1 MKLEKT
7 LVDLSFGGKSI
18 TGLTAKNT
26 MGIKYTLKSENNSV
40 IRDLEIDDSGNY
52 FIEADENDLA
62 TFSTQYPETLV
73 EGLYWGKGWSK
84 DGRPADSDYLY
95 TSEDTVKV
103 SNGVALDDL
112 EVNRLNMLLVYIR
125 SISVEEFT
133 LKSISINGVEVAKPD
148 ALISGVTELNLAS
161 YIENYMS
168 YNTTKPLE
176 YSVVV
181 NTTNGDTTL
190 TESVDLS
197 AGIMQVHVLLDGS
210 TIQ

>member
-1 MKLEKT
+1 M
-7 LVDLSFGGKSI
+7 
-18 TGLTAKNT
+18 N
-26 MGIKYTLKSENNSV
+26 IKYTLASENNSV
-40 IRDLEIDDSGNY
+40 VRDLEVDDSGNH
-52 FIEADENDLA
+52 FIEAEKNDSA
-62 TFSTQYPETLV
+62 TFLTQYPETLV

-84 DGRPADSDYLY
+84 DGKPADSDYLY
-95 TSEDTVKV
+95 TSEDTVKI
-103 SNGVALDDL
+103 SNSVALDDL
-112 EVNRLNMLLVYIR
+112 QVNRLNMLLVYIR

-148 ALISGVTELNLAS
+148 VLISGATELNLAS

-190 TESVDLS
+190 TEQVDLS
-197 AGIMQVHVLLDGS
+197 AGIMQVRVLLDGS

>member
-1 MKLEKT
+1 
-7 LVDLSFGGKSI
+7 
-18 TGLTAKNT
+18 
-26 MGIKYTLKSENNSV
+26 MGIKYTLASENNSV
-40 IRDLEIDDSGNY
+40 VRDLEIDDSGNH
-52 FIEADENDLA
+52 FIEAEKSDLA
-62 TFSTQYPETLV
+62 TFVTQYPETLV

-84 DGRPADSDYLY
+84 NGKSADSDYLY

-112 EVNRLNMLLVYIR
+112 QVNRLNMLLVYIR

-133 LKSISINGVEVAKPD
+133 LKSISINGIEVAKPD
-148 ALISGVTELNLAS
+148 VLISGVTELNLAS

-190 TESVDLS
+190 TESADLS
-197 AGIMQVHVLLDGS
+197 AGIMQVRVLLDGS